1 MTAEPT
7 QLFADMQF
15 NDGVLMAR
23 LVGPNFGQREGP
35 VVVSMIEAE
44 LEKAPA
50 RLIVLDC
57 SDISFINSSGL
68 GSCVVIHNRAKAIK
82 GKAVLYALRKD
93 LVDVFKMTRMDKLF
107 VIAEDAKKLGKV
119 LKRG

>member
-1 MTAEPT
+1 MTSEST

-44 LEKAPA
+44 LAKSPA

-68 GSCVVIHNRAKAIK
+68 GSCVVIHNRAKAID
-82 GKAVLYALRKD
+82 GKVVLYALRKD

-107 VIAEDAKKLGKV
+107 VIAADAKRLAKV
-119 LKRG
+119 MKRG